1 VVHFAVKLSSRST
14 RHGSARLGF
23 ADVAAVADDEICG
36 LVLANF
42 QPAGE
47 TYGRSSNPVF
57 IWEQKRSAF
66 TRRVSQATTN
76 RLGSVAGSGGIARND
91 GDRFSNTCSTTSA
104 HPRSTIRLADTK
116 KDAMRSSDRYQ
127 DSAVKSPQWQHSF

>member
-1 VVHFAVKLSSRST
+1 MGAFETRCKVPAGPVVHFAVKLSSRST

-57 IWEQKRSAF
+57 IWEQK
-66 TRRVSQATTN
+66 
-76 RLGSVAGSGGIARND
+76 
-91 GDRFSNTCSTTSA
+91 
-104 HPRSTIRLADTK
+104 PRSHGA
-116 KDAMRSSDRYQ
+116 
-127 DSAVKSPQWQHSF
+127 